1 MTHLTTKLAPKRYRP
16 FTIVKKISDVVF
28 QLELPHQWKIH
39 NVFHA
44 SLLTPYDTILTPFS
58 LSPMTDTVVDSLPML
73 FLAYCT
79 LVDSDD
85 VMSDNDQVV
94 PRGSDLDPVPL
105 LTDCAFGLSSS
116 FLSCSRR

>member
-1 MTHLTTKLAPKRYRP
+1 MRG
-16 FTIVKKISDVVF
+16 D
-28 QLELPHQWKIH
+28 
-39 NVFHA
+39 
-44 SLLTPYDTILTPFS
+44 DMILTLFS
-58 LSPMTDTVVDSLPML
+58 LSLMTDMAVDSLPVL

-85 VMSDNDQVV
+85 VMSDDDRVV
-94 PRGSDLDPVPL
+94 PRGSDSDPVPL